1 MKRNI
6 FFEQSIPLLL
16 EGVPEGRGSD
26 RDKSSVKQLA
36 PHCDLRPYVGR
47 LANRSVSA
55 ITVILLVLSV
65 LATACSKPEK
75 KELAGTWRWV
85 ATTGGIGGWY
95 YTPESEGF
103 EAEIVFKGSQFT
115 FYKDGKKVTSG
126 TYRIDYD
133 EDETYYIG
141 NKPFYSRFRFHISGA
156 QVKKI
161 SEATNG
167 TISFFMKPTGLI
179 GYIGYS
185 EAEGQ
190 VFSLCDDVCD
200 GFCHNFVKNEK

>member
-6 FFEQSIPLLL
+6 FLEQSRRDKTHRVQLTPHKA
-16 EGVPEGRGSD
+16 EGR
-26 RDKSSVKQLA
+26 SVGMVA
-36 PHCDLRPYVGR
+36 
-47 LANRSVSA
+47 
-55 ITVILLVLSV
+55 VILLVLTV
-65 LATACSKPEK
+65 LVTACSKPEK
-75 KELAGTWRWV
+75 EELIGTWRWTS
-85 ATTGGIGGWY
+85 TTGGIAGVHL
-95 YTPESEGF
+95 TPETEGF
-103 EAEIVFKGSQFT
+103 EAEFVFKGNQFT
-115 FYKDGKKVTSG
+115 FYKDGKRVTSG
-126 TYRIDYD
+126 MYRIDYD

-179 GYIGYS
+179 GFIGYS

-200 GFCHNFVKNEK
+200 GFCNTFVKKLENN